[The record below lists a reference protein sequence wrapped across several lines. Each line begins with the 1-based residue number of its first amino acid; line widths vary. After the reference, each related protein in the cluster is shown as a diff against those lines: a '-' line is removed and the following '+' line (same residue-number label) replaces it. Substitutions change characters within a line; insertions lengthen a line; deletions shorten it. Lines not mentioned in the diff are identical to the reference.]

1 MKWTNSVMMVTM
13 KDTLKMRVLLV
24 KVMMVLLALSSCGT
38 GKGQLAD
45 LNKLTKLGVSH
56 ELAQFRSE
64 QYADVKYQLS
74 FDIPLDKQEPVMG
87 DATILWSQTRQQPLV
102 VDFSADASQV
112 ISLWLN
118 GVAVDYEVSHEHIYI
133 TASHTEVGSNELKIS
148 FRAPGQSLNRRD
160 QFLYTLLV
168 PDRARTLFPCFDQP
182 DLKARYTLSL
192 TIPESWKA
200 VANGKIAQIDSLSH
214 ARRHIVTFCET
225 EPLPTY
231 LFSFVAGLLQQE
243 TFTRD
248 EHTISIYHRE
258 TDPERI
264 AQCPAIGRQ
273 VLDALTW
280 LEDFTQIPYP
290 FAKYDLIVLPGF
302 QYGGMEHTGATL
314 YNDQRMFLN
323 PQPTLVEEL
332 RRSSLIAHET
342 AHMWF
347 GDYVTMKW
355 FDDVWTKEVFANY
368 FAAQIVE
375 PLYPTINH
383 QLNFIRGYIPAAY
396 SEDRTLG
403 ATPIQQQLD
412 NLSNAGLVYSN
423 IIYNKSPVM
432 MEMLVQ
438 RMGQEAF
445 RKGIQHYLHTYSYG
459 NATWDE
465 LIASL
470 SQYTG
475 RELKHFS
482 NVWVKEKGMPVVQAR
497 VQDGYLVV
505 EEADTWGRVIVW
517 PQQLQYRLQEEG
529 VFEDVTIEIDD
540 SSPIAK
546 TKLNHAFSSPVI
558 LPNIDGRGYGFFQM
572 SAHDVKVAFACM
584 DTIADDLLKGSLLI
598 TLNENLQNNTV
609 DVATYLHSLMNY
621 LKSEESELLYSMALG
636 YLEDAVR
643 FADSD
648 YSWLEKELWQQ
659 VEEGHKLEF
668 RLQAFRTFVNLAN
681 SREAVDK
688 LYHIWKNQ
696 LKPSGSTLS
705 ERDYI
710 GLSYELALHLP
721 HRANA
726 IVEEQLSR
734 IANPDRAD
742 EYLFVSPAVSSHQS
756 VRDSLFNALLLA
768 DNRSVE
774 PWASLA
780 LSLLNHRL
788 RQQESI
794 AYIPAALA
802 VLQEVQQTG
811 DIFFPT
817 SWLRSLL
824 SDHTSEAAR
833 HEIDAFWQQHPHYPS
848 MLASKIR
855 QQADHLY
862 RK

>member
-1 MKWTNSVMMVTM
+1 MKWMWSVMMV
-13 KDTLKMRVLLV
+13 
-24 KVMMVLLALSSCGT
+24 MMLAMFSCQSA
-38 GKGQLAD
+38 KGQLD
-45 LNKLTKLGVSH
+45 VMLEPGVSH

-64 QYADVKYQLS
+64 QYADVKYKLS
-74 FDIPLDKQEPVMG
+74 FDIPANKSEPVTG
-87 DATILWSQTRQQPLV
+87 EAHICWTQGSKLPLV
-102 VDFSADASQV
+102 VDFRGNASQV
-112 ISLWLN
+112 YALLIN
-118 GVAVDYEVSHEHIYI
+118 GNTVDYQVKNEHIYI
-133 TASHTEVGSNELKIS
+133 AASDTRSGENLLSIVFKA
-148 FRAPGQSLNRRD
+148 FDQSLNRRD

-192 TIPESWKA
+192 TIAESWKA
-200 VANGKIAQIDSLSH
+200 VANGKIEQIDSLSH
-214 ARRHIVTFCET
+214 PEKHVVTFCET

-231 LFSFVAGLLQQE
+231 LFSFVAGRLQQE
-243 TFTRD
+243 TFSRD

-264 AQCPAIGRQ
+264 AQCPEIARQ

-323 PQPTLVEEL
+323 AQPTLVEEL

-375 PLYPTINH
+375 PLYPTIHH
-383 QLNFIRGYIPAAY
+383 QLNFIRRYIPAAY

-445 RKGIQHYLHTYSYG
+445 RKGIQHYLRTYAYG

-465 LIASL
+465 LIVSL
-470 SQYTG
+470 SKYSD

-482 NVWVKEKGMPVVQAR
+482 NVWVKEKGMPVLQAS
-497 VQDGYLVV
+497 VEDGYLVV
-505 EEADTWGRVIVW
+505 EEADTWGRDLSW
-517 PQQLQYRLQEEG
+517 PQQLKYRLQEEG
-529 VFEDVTIEIDD
+529 IVEDVWIEMGNGEQL
-540 SSPIAK
+540 A
-546 TKLNHAFSSPVI
+546 TVKLKHAFSSPVI
-558 LPNIDGRGYGFFQM
+558 LPNADGRGYGFFRM
-572 SAHDVKVAFACM
+572 SAHDVQGAFACM
-584 DTIADDLLKGSLLI
+584 DTISDDLLKGSLLI
-598 TLNENLQNNTV
+598 TLNENLQNRTV
-609 DVATYLHSLMNY
+609 DVATYLHSLINY
-621 LKSEESELLYSMALG
+621 LKGEESDLLYSMALG
-636 YLEDAVR
+636 YLEGAVR

-659 VEEGHKLEF
+659 VEEGHTPQF

-681 SREAVDK
+681 SREAVDR

-696 LKPSGSTLS
+696 LKPGGSALS

-721 HRANA
+721 DQADA

-734 IANPDRAD
+734 ISNPDRAD
-742 EYLFVSPAVSSHQS
+742 EYRFVSPAVSPHQS
-756 VRDSLFNALLLA
+756 VRDSLFNALLIA

-774 PWASLA
+774 PWASSA

-824 SDHTSEAAR
+824 SGHTSVAAR
-833 HEIDAFWQQHPHYPS
+833 HEIDAFWQQHPDYPS
-848 MLASKIR
+848 MLGSKIQ

-862 RK
+862 RLNE

>member
-1 MKWTNSVMMVTM
+1 MMM
-13 KDTLKMRVLLV
+13 MMMMTLKVKVILV
-24 KVMMVLLALSSCGT
+24 KKMMMVMMVLALFSCGT
-38 GKGQLAD
+38 GKGQLTE
-45 LNKLTKLGVSH
+45 LTKLTELGVSH

-74 FDIPLDKQEPVMG
+74 FDIPLNKQEPVMG
-87 DATILWSQTRQQPLV
+87 DATILWSQAGQQPLV
-102 VDFSADASQV
+102 VDFRAEASQV
-112 ISLWLN
+112 ISVWLN
-118 GVAVDYEVSHEHIYI
+118 GAAVDYELTNEHIYI
-133 TASHTEVGSNELKIS
+133 AALHTGVGRNELKIA
-148 FRAPGQSLNRRD
+148 FRALDQSLNRRD

-192 TIPESWKA
+192 SIPKSWKA
-200 VANGKIAQIDSLSH
+200 VANGKVAQIDSLAH
-214 ARRHIVTFCET
+214 PHKKMVAFCET

-243 TFTRD
+243 TFTCD

-264 AQCPAIGRQ
+264 AQCSEIARQ
-273 VLDALTW
+273 VFYALTW

-332 RRSSLIAHET
+332 GRSSLIAHET

-383 QLNFIRGYIPAAY
+383 QLNFIRRYIPAAY

-403 ATPIQQQLD
+403 ATPIQQQLH

-445 RKGIQHYLHTYSYG
+445 RKGIQHYLRTYSYG

-465 LIASL
+465 LIELL
-470 SQYTG
+470 SQYSV
-475 RELKHFS
+475 RELKYFS
-482 NVWVKEKGMPVVQAR
+482 NVWVKEKGMPLVQAS
-497 VQDGYLVV
+497 VQDGHLVV
-505 EEADTWGRVIVW
+505 EQTDSWGRDLVW
-517 PQQLQYRLQEEG
+517 PQQLQYRLQEDD
-529 VFEDVTIEIDD
+529 VFEDITIEIDD

-546 TKLNHAFSSPVI
+546 TKLNHAFSSPLI

-572 SAHDVKVAFACM
+572 SAHDMKVAFASM

-598 TLNENLQNNTV
+598 TLNENFQNNTV

-621 LKSEESELLYSMALG
+621 LKSEESDLLYSMALG
-636 YLEDAVR
+636 YLEGAVR
-643 FADSD
+643 FANSD
-648 YSWLEKELWQQ
+648 YSWLEKEMWQQ
-659 VEEGHKLEF
+659 VEEAHKPQF
-668 RLQAFRTFVNLAN
+668 RLQAFRTFVNLSN

-696 LKPSGSTLS
+696 LKPGGSTLS

-721 HRANA
+721 HLANA
-726 IVEEQLSR
+726 IVEEQLCR

-742 EYLFVSPAVSSHQS
+742 EYLFVSPAVSPHQS

-794 AYIPAALA
+794 AYIPTALA

-817 SWLRSLL
+817 VWLRSLL
-824 SDHTSEAAR
+824 SGHTSEAAR
-833 HEIDAFWQQHPHYPS
+833 HEIDAFWQQHPHFPS
-848 MLASKIR
+848 MLGSKIR